1 MSDLDDF
8 PDEMLR
14 DRFLD
19 DEVIDRA
26 LRGHEPPRGWEWFT
40 AFADDVRGAAS
51 GSAPPPGIGLA
62 GLLAEGFSTDKGD
75 LLVTAGSNAIGPAH
89 GQEARLPKW
98 RKIRMAINEFLGALA
113 AKLAGLG
120 FAAKAALGLA
130 VAAAATSA
138 AGAAG
143 VLPGP
148 AQNAFADVV
157 ETVTPLQ
164 VPDGHSD
171 FGTRVSTDAKD
182 GGVDGQEISSE
193 AKQLND
199 HTPGPPSSV
208 PVGPP
213 SGLAPSGVPVGPP
226 ASTPAG
232 PPASIPAG
240 PPSSTPAGPP
250 SGLPPG
256 PPSGVPAG
264 PPVAQP

>member
-1 MSDLDDF
+1 MSVFDDF

-51 GSAPPPGIGLA
+51 ASAPLPGIGLA

-75 LLVTAGSNAIGPAH
+75 LLVTAGSNATGPAR

-98 RKIRMAINEFLGALA
+98 RKIRMAISDSRGSLA

-120 FAAKAALGLA
+120 LAAKVALGLGI
-130 VAAAATSA
+130 AAAATSA

-148 AQNAFADVV
+148 AQSAFADVV
-157 ETVTPLQ
+157 QTVTPLQ

-171 FGTRVSTDAKD
+171 FGKRVSDDAKD

-199 HTPGPPSSV
+199 NTPGPPSSR
-208 PVGPP
+208 PAA
-213 SGLAPSGVPVGPP
+213 APSGVPVGPP

-232 PPASIPAG
+232 PP
-240 PPSSTPAGPP
+240 
-250 SGLPPG
+250 
-256 PPSGVPAG
+256 
-264 PPVAQP
+264 VAQP